1 MNLSTD
7 IEENIKNLQNY
18 YGINDTFDIITR
30 ELLIGNKKA
39 YLLMIDGFAKDQI
52 MLYVIQRLQDLDL
65 KKIKNDNLASF
76 IKKNMAY
83 MEVSKSSDF
92 SLLDSMFLS
101 GAVLLFVEKEE
112 NAIIIDAREYPIR
125 SVSEPELEKVT
136 RGPRDGFVET
146 LIFNTALIRRR
157 VKDNNLRFNIKNI
170 GKESKTNI
178 AISYLNN
185 KVDKKLLNQIKNKI
199 DKLDVNHLTM
209 SEKSLSELLFPNK
222 WYNPLPKVRYT
233 ERPDVV
239 AAHLFE
245 GHIIIIVDASPSVMI
260 IPTTFFHFTQHIE
273 DYYQTP
279 LVGTY
284 LRQLRFSVILI
295 SLFLIPIWYLL
306 IIYDIG
312 LPDSLEFIRN
322 VKEVNVPI
330 FMQLISLEFGIDILK
345 MSSIH
350 TPSNLSTTLG
360 IIGGL
365 ILGQF
370 AVDAGI
376 LSIEVI
382 LMIAI
387 TGICSFAIA
396 SPEMNYAIKI
406 FRLFLLIMTGIFKLP
421 GFILSLIIILIII
434 ATTNNGSEI
443 SYLYPL
449 IPFNWKHL
457 KHILFR
463 FPTPK
468 QVKSKKPSKK

>member
-18 YGINDTFDIITR
+18 YGINNTFDIITR

-52 MLYVIQRLQDLDL
+52 MLYVIQRLQDLDT
-65 KKIKNDNLASF
+65 KEIKNDNLTSF

-101 GAVLLFVEKEE
+101 GAVLLFIDKEE
-112 NAIIIDAREYPIR
+112 DAIIIDAREYPVR

-157 VKDNNLRFNIKNI
+157 VKDNHLRFNIKDI

-178 AISYLNN
+178 AISYLDN
-185 KVDKKLLNQIKNKI
+185 KVNKKLLKQIKNKI
-199 DKLDVNHLTM
+199 DNLDIDHLTM

-239 AAHLFE
+239 ASHLFE

-279 LVGTY
+279 IVGTY
-284 LRQLRFSVILI
+284 LRQLRFSVLLI
-295 SLFLIPIWYLL
+295 SLLLIPIWYLL

-322 VKEVNVPI
+322 VKEENVPI

-396 SPEMNYAIKI
+396 APEMSYAIKI
-406 FRLFLLIMTGIFKLP
+406 FRLFLLIMTGILKLP

-434 ATTNNGSEI
+434 ATTKNGSEI

-468 QVKSKKPSKK
+468 QVKTKKSSKE